1 MTTMR
6 KTRSL
11 TRADQKLHKDEE
23 KKGGEQ
29 KLLRGE
35 EQKVKVKAN
44 SSALKSSNQIT
55 SSKKV
60 VKRSLDL
67 VLVDLKKGKEEP
79 EEVVANEKDDEEV
92 VEIENDSFEEVR
104 NISFNANDSAEAQE
118 IIRNLTNQLSSQE
131 DKYVEMKAENLSKDQ
146 KIRKLSQNLNT
157 VGEKF
162 ESFKSDRADLVKYM
176 QLNVNLIKK
185 LEVVNEA
192 VKARDA
198 EIESI
203 KKAEKPKTENVTH
216 RQDIENMRTVIAR
229 QSRNLINLEVKM
241 KEIKSNEETFKKEK
255 AKLLLKI
262 ANLEEELKNLN
273 TLKVENEALRNTI
286 DEKTIECDDLERDS
300 EDGKKMIEAL
310 KGQLDSFQTSQ
321 TLVFSKIESMQ
332 TEQISGQH
340 QITKLRNDKK
350 ILSQKVVKLKST
362 LEKTEEKLSEI
373 AKKDNENI
381 VVDLGDSIKH
391 KDGVIE
397 QLELE
402 NNKLFRQNV
411 ENLKAEKEKSTEL
424 ESKLKVLEGE
434 KLGWIKGEITLEE
447 NVKSEKYRIPKLK
460 RESVFGARE
469 DLKPRKEGP
478 RREGRVHN
486 K

>member
-1 MTTMR
+1 MMTTMR

-29 KLLRGE
+29 KLLSGE

-60 VKRSLDL
+60 GKRSLDL

-92 VEIENDSFEEVR
+92 VEIENDFLEEVR
-104 NISFNANDSAEAQE
+104 NTSFNANDSAEAQE

-192 VKARDA
+192 VKMRDA

-203 KKAEKPKTENVTH
+203 KNTGFYF
-216 RQDIENMRTVIAR
+216 R
-229 QSRNLINLEVKM
+229 
-241 KEIKSNEETFKKEK
+241 KSL
-255 AKLLLKI
+255 A
-262 ANLEEELKNLN
+262 A
-273 TLKVENEALRNTI
+273 
-286 DEKTIECDDLERDS
+286 
-300 EDGKKMIEAL
+300 
-310 KGQLDSFQTSQ
+310 
-321 TLVFSKIESMQ
+321 
-332 TEQISGQH
+332 
-340 QITKLRNDKK
+340 
-350 ILSQKVVKLKST
+350 
-362 LEKTEEKLSEI
+362 
-373 AKKDNENI
+373 
-381 VVDLGDSIKH
+381 
-391 KDGVIE
+391 
-397 QLELE
+397 
-402 NNKLFRQNV
+402 
-411 ENLKAEKEKSTEL
+411 
-424 ESKLKVLEGE
+424 
-434 KLGWIKGEITLEE
+434 
-447 NVKSEKYRIPKLK
+447 
-460 RESVFGARE
+460 
-469 DLKPRKEGP
+469 
-478 RREGRVHN
+478 
-486 K
+486 